1 MKTKRFICGTLL
13 VIAMLFAN
21 SASAQLKTSY
31 FMEGSYFRTELNP
44 ALAPTRGYLGLTPYS
59 GFTFGNY
66 SNYNSIEKRLAASC
80 AERIHNVPEDVIIH
94 TVLRQPLA
102 WRVRTAAV
110 ANLKETHFWIGDKVA
125 AWMFDF
131 ARPQV
136 DTIYGMKEGE
146 SPWLLT
152 ALMLFL
158 IGPAEEMFWRG
169 YVQRTLSERWSPN
182 AGFLVTTAIYALVHV
197 GSCNFMLTMAALVAG
212 VAWGALYRFYPQRFS
227 AILLSHALWDVAVF
241 IWFPI

>member
-1 MKTKRFICGTLL
+1 MKRVAFTIVLAFVLWTIMFSPLTAPY
-13 VIAMLFAN
+13 VNFWWMMT
-21 SASAQLKTSY
+21 ASACTLTAFATCFRPDWWKLLKWT
-31 FMEGSYFRTELNP
+31 P
-44 ALAPTRGYLGLTPYS
+44 ANVLLG
-59 GFTFGNY
+59 
-66 SNYNSIEKRLAASC
+66 
-80 AERIHNVPEDVIIH
+80 
-94 TVLRQPLA
+94 VLI
-102 WRVRTAAV
+102 AV
-110 ANLKETHFWIGDKVA
+110 ALWCAFWIGDKVS

-158 IGPAEEMFWRG
+158 IGPAEEIFWRG

-182 AGFLVTTAIYALVHV
+182 AGFVVTTAVYALVHA